1 MAKLEGQE
9 TTLYNNAETIEI
21 AILFSN
27 SAFKSQLTPAQWNMR
42 GGR

>member
-9 TTLYNNAETIEI
+9 TTLYNNAKTIEI

-27 SAFKSQLTPAQWNMR
+27 SAFKSQLALAHWNLR
-42 GGR
+42 GGK

>member
-9 TTLYNNAETIEI
+9 NTLYNNAKTIEI

-27 SAFKSQLTPAQWNMR
+27 SAFKSQLAPAQWNLR